1 MSQDSK
7 ADYLHILI
15 VLLMEK
21 TLLDKKEAQH
31 LTAMYIV
38 DNPISITP
46 NFAIIIYIDY

>member
-7 ADYLHILI
+7 TDYLHILI

-21 TLLDKKEAQH
+21 TFLDKKEAQH
-31 LTAMYIV
+31 LTATYIV

-46 NFAIIIYIDY
+46 NFAIITYTDY